1 MIVIHDFKEAYALF
15 RQELIPFRL
24 LQDQATILLDL
35 CPQPG
40 RHISNALAIELID
53 IDWLLLQPEAEEDY
67 EGYLG
72 GNYSFCQTE
81 DDLKEVVGID
91 FTFAKANGNRWPN
104 VLDQVMSWDACRF
117 LPETNGEP
125 EWAMFLL
132 CWNDAGGPVFYV
144 PKYLWEVA
152 RVAEHVAET
161 DRHWSAGN

>member
-1 MIVIHDFKEAYALF
+1 MIVIHDFKEAYALY

-67 EGYLG
+67 NGFLG
-72 GNYSFCQTE
+72 GEFYVCQTE
-81 DDLKEVVGID
+81 EDLKQVVGID
-91 FTFAKANGNRWPN
+91 LEFAKANGNRWPN
-104 VLDQVMSWDACRF
+104 CTEQGMSWDQCKF
-117 LPETNGEP
+117 IDDEY
-125 EWAMFLL
+125 AMFLL

-144 PKYLWEVA
+144 PKHLWEVA
-152 RVAEHVAET
+152 RVAEHIAET
-161 DRHWSAGN
+161 ERHWSAGN